1 MKVENR
7 VENITFFD
15 QSMNCETQ
23 FGVPCWVLGDERYIL
38 TITSWAFFF
47 FLTSRCTVNHWLE
60 PSSCLAWFQA
70 WNCFQDHFIA
80 AGEGFFGE
88 AKRELLCTET
98 VQRSWKNCIWWL
110 RWEREKRNIRW
121 MVVKLSHWPST
132 ESTC

>member
-1 MKVENR
+1 
-7 VENITFFD
+7 
-15 QSMNCETQ
+15 MNCGIQ

-110 RWEREKRNIRW
+110 RWEREKKKYTLDGRK
-121 MVVKLSHWPST
+121 VVSLALDRKYLLKKSDQPT
-132 ESTC
+132 LRLTP